1 MCPINGDDQEDER
14 RVRRRG
20 ERRGERIEAMR
31 DAF

>member
-1 MCPINGDDQEDER
+1 MCLINGDDREEER
-14 RVRRRG
+14 RGLRRE